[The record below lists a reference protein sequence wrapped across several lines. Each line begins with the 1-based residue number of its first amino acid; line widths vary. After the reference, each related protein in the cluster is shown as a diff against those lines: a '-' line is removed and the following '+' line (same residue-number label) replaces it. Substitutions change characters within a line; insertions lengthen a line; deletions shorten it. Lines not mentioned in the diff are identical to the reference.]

1 MILLFILVQLVSSF
15 YRQWTRLNLLNILLP
30 LAALKIASSMKMHA
44 YFIWCGDTVQ
54 LSSIMTRV
62 MKNTMLRG
70 SVTISP
76 FNPIRFFCLFVLFLF
91 MYNTRSLCYLKNIDM
106 YNCNPKTKTSEFKN
120 HISQCCAP
128 FLKTIKDSV
137 LWRKGTSTS
146 IRDIIHYMSIR
157 AHFNQVVQIF
167 CCNTFV
173 FTQ

>member
-54 LSSIMTRV
+54 LYPIMTRV
-62 MKNTMLRG
+62 MKNTMLRE

-91 MYNTRSLCYLKNIDM
+91 MYNTGSLCCLKIQI
-106 YNCNPKTKTSEFKN
+106 CITVIPKTKTFEFKN

-137 LWRKGTSTS
+137 LWRKGTSTPV
-146 IRDIIHYMSIR
+146 RDRTHYMSIR
-157 AHFNQVVQIF
+157 AYFNQVVQIF

-173 FTQ
+173 FEQ